1 MELLL
6 DFLPPD
12 IRRTVFLLVGFL
24 VPDFRPAALVLAPRE
39 AALLDLPRDFPC
51 GALLPLLF
59 AEDFFLGDFP
69 RLPAVDF
76 FAAEPFE
83 RDPDLPDFL
92 RDDAFEATADT
103 LFAVAATLRTAFFA

>member
-12 IRRTVFLLVGFL
+12 IRRTVFLLVDFL

-39 AALLDLPRDFPC
+39 AVLLDLPRDFP
-51 GALLPLLF
+51 
-59 AEDFFLGDFP
+59 
-69 RLPAVDF
+69 RLPVVDF

-92 RDDAFEATADT
+92 RDDAFE
-103 LFAVAATLRTAFFA
+103 